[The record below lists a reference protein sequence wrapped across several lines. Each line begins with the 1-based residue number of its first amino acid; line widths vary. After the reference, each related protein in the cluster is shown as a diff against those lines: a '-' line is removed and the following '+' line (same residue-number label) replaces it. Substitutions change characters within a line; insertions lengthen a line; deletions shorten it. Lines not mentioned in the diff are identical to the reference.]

1 MLLNPMPD
9 TAPPASS
16 SASSGSTPALAT
28 GSTHVSGTPSRV
40 NRKCAPYSRRTLCP
54 MLVCIICRVVSI
66 AGNACS
72 GEDTLKGPRIL
83 SLQVLLVHRRLISY
97 QTAALLHTRSRDAQ
111 CLTSSWCTVPSC
123 SRHGPAFL
131 DRGRPAQRALLLALV
146 LCAQNKECADDPPAV
161 TSCTCTFFCM
171 SWLARYCCSSLMH
184 TRRVTLL
191 WMHLFFGALQQIDRY
206 RSGIL
211 GFLLWLHRAMALF
224 LRFSMHPSYSPPN
237 HRFDHAGLH
246 HSDRGGPD
254 HADAQRSCLGPKSQ
268 DCCRSTCYKM
278 NPIRPALMWC
288 LFLCLMNNGVV
299 ISEAA
304 IDARVGFADHRSNPG
319 ATTCSTPCS
328 GWAKQGEYRHIAR
341 PSQRQSHRE
350 TVRKRALLRA
360 INRADRNPSGQTW
373 YKGRLLNRTQLGPG
387 LRCTTTAAPR
397 QDASTTCRQRRL
409 RLVS

>member
-1 MLLNPMPD
+1 MHVLL
-9 TAPPASS
+9 
-16 SASSGSTPALAT
+16 
-28 GSTHVSGTPSRV
+28 
-40 NRKCAPYSRRTLCP
+40 Y
-54 MLVCIICRVVSI
+54 VV
-66 AGNACS
+66 A
-72 GEDTLKGPRIL
+72 R
-83 SLQVLLVHRRLISY
+83 QVLLPLAHAY
-97 QTAALLHTRSRDAQ
+97 TR
-111 CLTSSWCTVPSC
+111 W
-123 SRHGPAFL
+123 
-131 DRGRPAQRALLLALV
+131 
-146 LCAQNKECADDPPAV
+146 
-161 TSCTCTFFCM
+161 
-171 SWLARYCCSSLMH
+171 
-184 TRRVTLL
+184 VTLL
-191 WMHLFFGALQQIDRY
+191 WMHLFFGALQHIDRY

-211 GFLLWLHRAMALF
+211 GFLLWLNKARELF
-224 LRFSMHPSYSPPN
+224 LKFRMHPSLPPN

-268 DCCRSTCYKM
+268 DCCRTTCYKM

-373 YKGRLLNRTQLGPG
+373 YNGRLLHRTQLGPG

-397 QDASTTCRQRRL
+397 PDASTTRRERRL
-409 RLVS
+409 RLVSWNAGGLMDTRNQEVQALAAEAQAGRPVDIMTLQETCWKQDLEYRTSCGPTISFTQLAPESRGS